1 VGRDPDSSARGVVFY
16 QPSDLLNAQR
26 QLSGGFLL
34 LHSVVDYNLIAT
46 RRAKCSEGHIQVRTS
61 EEATTTDGS
70 R

>member
-34 LHSVVDYNLIAT
+34 LHSVVDHDLIAT
-46 RRAKCSEGHIQVRTS
+46 RHANCSERHI
-61 EEATTTDGS
+61 
-70 R
+70 